1 MTGYNSIDLSEG
13 TLNINGFGFIYGSD
27 MTEENN
33 ASYRLILTDE
43 NGVSVS
49 YDLTTKKSPY
59 DYDLLYG
66 KGVTMDY
73 ADFAGSIDLTQLAAG
88 TYRIYLDMSNT
99 EYRDISEFMNFGKKL
114 NKTMEVN
121 GKTYTLS
128 TSKVHNRFI
137 LEVTE

>member
-1 MTGYNSIDLSEG
+1 
-13 TLNINGFGFIYGSD
+13 
-27 MTEENN
+27 
-33 ASYRLILTDE
+33 
-43 NGVSVS
+43 
-49 YDLTTKKSPY
+49 
-59 DYDLLYG
+59 
-66 KGVTMDY
+66 MDY